1 MKKIKNKVL
10 IIVALALISLSTNAG
25 WAKHR
30 DKILKTIKKW
40 LKPYEQQGNDSNGN
54 RTNNNFQMEVVRL
67 VNIERKKRG
76 IHPLSVSNELSK
88 AAAIR
93 ADEISRKYSH
103 TRPDGSSYLTVLKP
117 AGYMH
122 SYVGENIAASEKT
135 PEQVMN
141 SWMNSPGHRDNI
153 LNPNYTE
160 IGVGASYALSSKHRI
175 YWMHWVQLFGRPGW

>member
-40 LKPYEQQGNDSNGN
+40 LKPYEQQGNDNSGIK
-54 RTNNNFQMEVVRL
+54 TNNNFQMEVVRL
-67 VNIERKKRG
+67 VNIERRKRG
-76 IHPLSVSNELSK
+76 IASLSVSNELSK
-88 AAAIR
+88 ATAIR

-103 TRPDGSSYLTVLKP
+103 TRPDGSSYLTVLKT

-122 SYVGENIAASEKT
+122 SYVGENIAAGQKS
-135 PEQVMN
+135 PEEVMN
-141 SWMNSPGHRDNI
+141 AWMNSSGHRANI

-160 IGVGASYALSSKHRI
+160 MGVGFTYATNSI
-175 YWMHWVQLFGRPGW
+175 YGTYWVQLFGRPGW